1 MRFSLESKLRSII
14 YFFSSLP
21 GDRIVEING
30 VAMEGLNRKQAGS
43 SLIDYKSCELRK
55 SPVTS
60 AGVEPVTS
68 SSDAPLLRLL

>member
-1 MRFSLESKLRSII
+1 M
-14 YFFSSLP
+14 
-21 GDRIVEING
+21 EING

-55 SPVTS
+55 SPFTS

-68 SSDAPLLRLL
+68 SSDAPFFTTAVSTAILLIASC